1 MNTVLTPEN
10 LPPVAAKIPA
20 ATGPR
25 LDFYAP
31 IHKALRLFMGDT
43 LVRVGCMDSGDLAD
57 VRGAIDQLQGL
68 LGLLRSH
75 LGHENDFVHPAIE
88 ARRAGG
94 SARIAAEH
102 EEHLAS
108 IDALECEANA
118 MTAAPVPER
127 ERLALRLYRHLALF
141 IAENLQHMHVEETSH
156 NSQLWAAYRDDELLA
171 LHEELLAS
179 IPPAEMA
186 TVLRWMAPALS
197 HAELFGMLQ
206 GMRAGMPPEAFTG
219 VLDLVRERLPYA
231 RWGKLAAAL
240 GVAQAPGLVDYL

>member
-1 MNTVLTPEN
+1 MNTVLTPET
-10 LPPVAAKIPA
+10 LPPVAAKFPA

-31 IHKALRLFMGDT
+31 IHKALRLFMTDT

-57 VRGAIDQLQGL
+57 VRGAVDQLQGL
-68 LGLLRSH
+68 LGMMRSH
-75 LGHENDFVHPAIE
+75 LGHENHFVHPAIE

-94 SARIAAEH
+94 SARIAEEH

-118 MTAAPVPER
+118 MTAAPVAER
-127 ERLALRLYRHLALF
+127 EVLALRLYRHLALF
-141 IAENLQHMHVEETSH
+141 VAENLQHMHVEETSH
-156 NSQLWAAYRDDELLA
+156 NTQLWAAYRDDELIA

-197 HAELFGMLQ
+197 HTELFGMLQ
-206 GMRAGMPPEAFTG
+206 GMRAGMPPEAFMG

-240 GVAQAPGLVDYL
+240 GVAQAPGLVDHI

>member
-1 MNTVLTPEN
+1 METTLTRP
-10 LPPVAAKIPA
+10 ASIPA

-25 LDFYAP
+25 FDLYAP
-31 IHKALRLFMGDT
+31 IHKAIRLFMTDT
-43 LVRVGCMDSGDLAD
+43 LVRVGCMDSADLAD
-57 VRGAIDQLQGL
+57 MRGAIDQLQGL
-68 LGLLRSH
+68 LGLLRGH
-75 LGHENDFVHPAIE
+75 LAHENHHVHPAIE

-94 SARIAAEH
+94 SARIAGEH

-118 MTAAPVPER
+118 MATAPAPDR
-127 ERLALRLYRHLALF
+127 ETLALRLYRHLALF
-141 IAENLQHMHVEETSH
+141 VAENLQHMHVEETSH
-156 NSQLWAAYRDDELLA
+156 NSQLWAAYRDDELIA
-171 LHEELLAS
+171 LHEALVAS
-179 IPPAEMA
+179 VPPAEMA

-219 VLDLVRERLPYA
+219 VLDLVRERLPTA